1 MPRSQFRTRLVQ
13 WLESRPLAYMAA
25 LVALNV
31 KATVTR
37 PPLGSSEVE
46 HHSTQGFFDSIEGY
60 FTDYLSVAGLRPD
73 DLNGL
78 SVLELGSG
86 DSYGVA
92 LKFIQHGARRVV
104 CTDRFESQ
112 RSIAGETKVY
122 RQLLEAAGSETER
135 WRLSQAVRFTDEGF
149 AIDDLWIQTLTA
161 PAEHL
166 GQYLR
171 GEQFDLI
178 ISRATLEHVY
188 DLEGVFRSISDLLC
202 PGGRTVHMVDFE
214 NHDLFAAQGP
224 VYFLRFPHWLWQLA
238 SSHSGLPNRGRKSDF
253 LSLITQVGL
262 VLDRMIDTALLSAE
276 EVRAARTYLSE
287 SRISDEDLAVQG
299 IFFTARKATS

>member
-1 MPRSQFRTRLVQ
+1 
-13 WLESRPLAYMAA
+13 MAA

-31 KATVTR
+31 KAIMTR
-37 PPLGSSEVE
+37 PALGSSEVE
-46 HHSTQGFFDSIEGY
+46 RHSAQGFVDSIEGY
-60 FTDYLSVAGLRPD
+60 FADYLSVAGLRPD

-104 CTDRFESQ
+104 CTDRFKSP
-112 RSIAGETKVY
+112 RSMAGETRVY

-135 WRLSQAVRFTDEGF
+135 QRLSQAVQFTDAGF
-149 AIDDLWIQTLTA
+149 AIDERWIQTLIA
-161 PAEHL
+161 PAEQL

-188 DLEGVFRSISDLLC
+188 DLEGVFRSISDVLR

-224 VYFLRFPHWLWQLA
+224 VYFLRFPRWLWQLA
-238 SSHSGLPNRGRKSDF
+238 SSHSGLPNRRRKSDF
-253 LSLITQVGL
+253 LSLTAKYGL
-262 VLDRMIDTALLSAE
+262 VLEWIIDTALLLSE
-276 EVRAARTYLSE
+276 EGRAARTYLSE
-287 SRISDEDLAVQG
+287 SPISDEDLRVEG
-299 IFFTARKATS
+299 IFFTARKAASWNPRR

>member
-1 MPRSQFRTRLVQ
+1 MPHSQFRTRLVQ
-13 WLESRPLAYMAA
+13 WLESRSLAYMAA

-31 KATVTR
+31 KAAVTR

-46 HHSTQGFFDSIEGY
+46 CHSTQDYVESIEGY
-60 FTDYLSVAGLRPD
+60 FTDYLSVAGLWPD

-122 RQLLEAAGSETER
+122 RQLLEAAGSEAER

-149 AIDDLWIQTLTA
+149 AIDDLWIQTLIA
-161 PAEHL
+161 PAEQL

-178 ISRATLEHVY
+178 VSRSTLEHVY
-188 DLEGVFRSISDLLC
+188 DLEGVFRSLSDLLC
-202 PGGRTVHMVDFE
+202 PGGRTIHKVDFE
-214 NHDLFAAQGP
+214 NHGLFTAQGP
-224 VYFLRFPHWLWQLA
+224 VYFLRFPRWLWQLA

-253 LSLITQVGL
+253 LRLIAQFGL
-262 VLDRMIDTALLSAE
+262 ILDRMIDTQLLSAE

-299 IFFTARKATS
+299 IFFTARKAAS